1 MPLSLRRYH
10 AGQAHARAV
19 ALAVA
24 RTRQHFRRHL
34 SNGAAE
40 VLKMALVKDAELFD
54 LLHEHGR
61 ELLAQRFLADSARTD
76 TTSARVLRLA
86 IARMLEVPR
95 DVTANETGA
104 FSRA

>member
-1 MPLSLRRYH
+1 MPLSLRHCH

-19 ALAVA
+19 ALALA
-24 RTRQHFRRHL
+24 RTRLNSRRHL

-54 LLHEHGR
+54 LLHEHGH

-95 DVTANETGA
+95 DATANETGA